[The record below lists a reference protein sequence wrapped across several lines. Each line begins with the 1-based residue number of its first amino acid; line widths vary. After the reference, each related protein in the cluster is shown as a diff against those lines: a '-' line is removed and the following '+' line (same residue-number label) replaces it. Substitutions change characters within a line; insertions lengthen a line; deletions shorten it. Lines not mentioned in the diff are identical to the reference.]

1 MNTPTLAEKKDEYD
15 ALYRLFRMTVEMQLG
30 LCMDSVRAKAQWRK
44 ILANTDTSVLADVL
58 AECLYEAG
66 HKITTS
72 KS

>member
-1 MNTPTLAEKKDEYD
+1 
-15 ALYRLFRMTVEMQLG
+15 MTVEMQLG